1 MVLLKQY
8 LPDEKDAIRV
18 NSTPVGYT
26 MKEKYPNYAE
36 AFGCLT
42 EFNTLLFSVKSLNIT
57 RLLICA
63 MVHELGCLVKWI
75 WDKPDNNE
83 MGSIQWA
90 NREWQ

>member
-1 MVLLKQY
+1 MKQY
-8 LPDEKDAIRV
+8 FPDEKDAIRV
-18 NSTPVGYT
+18 NSTPVSYT

-42 EFNTLLFSVKSLNIT
+42 KFNTLLFSVKSLNIT

-63 MVHELGCLVKWI
+63 MVHELECLVKWI
-75 WDKPDNNE
+75 WDKPDNNG